1 MLANFGKGVAA
12 HGVCLCAVLLID
24 LVLRVASAPVWS
36 AEIRTAPSLDSWDSV
51 ILGSMIMLYC
61 VTLRQHWIAW

>member
-1 MLANFGKGVAA
+1 
-12 HGVCLCAVLLID
+12 VLLID